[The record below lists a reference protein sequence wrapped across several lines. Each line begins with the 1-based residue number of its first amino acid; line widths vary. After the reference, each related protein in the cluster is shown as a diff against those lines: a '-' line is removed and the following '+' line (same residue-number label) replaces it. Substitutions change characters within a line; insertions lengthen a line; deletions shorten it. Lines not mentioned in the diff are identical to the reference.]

1 VYRLKYTLF
10 FRQEGDFIMA
20 KRKKKVSAYTRNRN
34 RINSYIRRLNK
45 QGLITDLYI
54 PTEKMMRNQGVKGAE
69 LTKLTLELKALTSEK
84 LRAIAVQVHIQEVD
98 NIMETGFAS
107 LEVEGFKRSIS
118 VFPKEI
124 ADKVISLIDKMIV
137 EQGIED
143 VAIALENIPYQL
155 HEYLN
160 RNKYDSSSALEE
172 FASALI
178 EYLPDASDQYKRDLM
193 DAFEYNELG
202 YTIED

>member
-1 VYRLKYTLF
+1 MIFHGK
-10 FRQEGDFIMA
+10 
-20 KRKKKVSAYTRNRN
+20 KKKKVSAYTRNRN

-54 PTEKMMRNQGVKGAE
+54 PTEKMLRKQGVKGTE
-69 LTKLTLELKALTSEK
+69 LTKLTIELKALTPEK
-84 LRAIAVQVHIQEVD
+84 LQAMAVPVNIQDVD

-107 LEVEGFKRSIS
+107 LEVEGFKQSIS
-118 VFPKEI
+118 GFPKEV
-124 ADKVISLIDKMIV
+124 ADKVIALIDKLIV

-143 VAIALENIPYQL
+143 VTIALENMPYQL
-155 HEYLN
+155 HDYLN

-172 FASALI
+172 FSSALI
-178 EYLPDASDQYKRDLM
+178 EYLPDASEQYKRDLM
-193 DAFEYNELG
+193 DAFEYNEIG

>member
-1 VYRLKYTLF
+1 
-10 FRQEGDFIMA
+10 MA

-45 QGLITDLYI
+45 KGLITDLYI
-54 PTEKMMRNQGVKGAE
+54 PTEKLIRKQGVKGAE
-69 LTKLTLELKALTSEK
+69 LTKLTLQLKSLTSEK
-84 LRAIAVQVHIQEVD
+84 LRAMVVPVHFQEDD

-107 LEVEGFKRSIS
+107 LEVESFKQATS

-124 ADKVISLIDKMIV
+124 VDKVIALINKMIV

-143 VAIALENIPYQL
+143 VAIALENTPYQL
-155 HEYLN
+155 HDYLN

-172 FASALI
+172 FSSALI
-178 EYLPDASDQYKRDLM
+178 EYLPNASEQYKRDLM
-193 DAFEYNELG
+193 DAFEYNEIG

>member
-1 VYRLKYTLF
+1 
-10 FRQEGDFIMA
+10 MA

-45 QGLITDLYI
+45 KGLITDLYI
-54 PTEKMMRNQGVKGAE
+54 PTEKMMRKQGVTGTE
-69 LTKLTLELKALTSEK
+69 LTKLVLELKALTPEK
-84 LRAIAVQVHIQEVD
+84 LQAMAVPVNIQDDE

-107 LEVEGFKRSIS
+107 LEVDGFKQSIS

-124 ADKVISLIDKMIV
+124 AEKVIALIDKMIV

-143 VAIALENIPYQL
+143 VAIALENMPYQL
-155 HEYLN
+155 HGYLN

-172 FASALI
+172 FSAALI
-178 EYLPDASDQYKRDLM
+178 EYLPNASEQYKRDLM
-193 DAFEYNELG
+193 DAFEYNEIG

>member
-1 VYRLKYTLF
+1 MYFNRYTL
-10 FRQEGDFIMA
+10 FRQEGYFMA

-54 PTEKMMRNQGVKGAE
+54 PTEKMMRDQGVTGTE
-69 LTKLTLELKALTSEK
+69 LTKLTLELKALTPEK
-84 LRAIAVQVHIQEVD
+84 LRAMTVPVHIQEGD

-107 LEVEGFKRSIS
+107 LEVEGFKQSIS
-118 VFPKEI
+118 GFPKEI
-124 ADKVISLIDKMIV
+124 ADRVIALIDKLIV

-155 HEYLN
+155 HDYLK
-160 RNKYDSSSALEE
+160 RYKYDSEAALEE
-172 FASALI
+172 FSSALI
-178 EYLPDASDQYKRDLM
+178 EYLPNASEQYKRDLM
-193 DAFEYNELG
+193 DAFEYNEVG
-202 YTIED
+202 YENEG

>member
-1 VYRLKYTLF
+1 
-10 FRQEGDFIMA
+10 MA

-54 PTEKMMRNQGVKGAE
+54 PTEKMMRDQGVKGAE
-69 LTKLTLELKALTSEK
+69 LTKLTLELKSLTPEK
-84 LRAIAVQVHIQEVD
+84 LKAMTVPVHIQEDD
-98 NIMETGFAS
+98 NIMETGFAR
-107 LEVEGFKRSIS
+107 LEGGGFKHSLSI
-118 VFPKEI
+118 FPKEI
-124 ADKVISLIDKMIV
+124 ADKVIALIDKLIV

-143 VAIALENIPYQL
+143 VAIALENMPYQL
-155 HEYLN
+155 HDYLN

-172 FASALI
+172 FSCAMI
-178 EYLPDASDQYKRDLM
+178 WYLPNASEQYKRDLM
-193 DAFEYNELG
+193 DAFEYNEIG